1 MKIDAMKKTE
11 LRALLE
17 AAAAKQQHRAIHLE
31 GSDNP
36 QTLAC
41 KAEATTTYKTL
52 RAVIDALDA
61 PRPAAAYD
69 LKALTI

>member
-1 MKIDAMKKTE
+1 MKKTE
-11 LRALLE
+11 LRTLLE
-17 AAAAKQQHRAIHLE
+17 AAAAKQQSRAIQLE

-41 KAEATTTYKTL
+41 KAEAVTTHKTL

-69 LKALTI
+69 LKALTL